1 MINEELILPYQQENN
16 NTGIGSL
23 GITMPGPTPQMP
35 SLGEIA
41 KNVAKTQALNYI
53 GKKVGLERLG
63 SILAQQQSF
72 GNPLGLA
79 AFGPA
84 GVGIGALQSA
94 NAAIQGSTFG
104 RSGTIAEYLATRRQ
118 QKREEAMDRQQRRAQ
133 DYARTDAKKAMTTG
147 TAYTGGGDNNNDGGR
162 SDPYGGGAGGLHSGY

>member
-1 MINEELILPYQQENN
+1 
-16 NTGIGSL
+16 
-23 GITMPGPTPQMP
+23 MPGPTPQMP

-63 SILAQQQSF
+63 SILAQQQAF

-84 GVGIGALQSA
+84 GIGIGALQSA

-104 RSGTIAEYLATRRQ
+104 RSGTIAEYLATKRQ
-118 QKREEAMDRQQRRAQ
+118 QKREEAMDKQQRRAQ
-133 DYARTDAKKAMTTG
+133 DYARTDARAAMTTD
-147 TAYTGGGDNNNDGGR
+147 TAYSGGGGDRESMSNAQAAANREGRRGGQ
-162 SDPYGGGAGGLHSGY
+162 YG

>member
-1 MINEELILPYQQENN
+1 MINEPLILPNQQEDNK
-16 NTGIGSL
+16 GIGAF
-23 GITMPGPTPQMP
+23 GFMPQPQPMP
-35 SLGEIA
+35 DLRQIAENIA
-41 KNVAKTQALNYI
+41 KNQAINYI
-53 GKKVGLERLG
+53 GKKVGIERLG
-63 SILAQQQSF
+63 TILGAQQAF

-104 RSGTIAEYLATRRQ
+104 RSGTIAEYLATKRQ
-118 QKREEAMDRQQRRAQ
+118 QKREEAMDKQQRRAQ
-133 DYARTDAKKAMTTG
+133 DYARTDARRAMTTD